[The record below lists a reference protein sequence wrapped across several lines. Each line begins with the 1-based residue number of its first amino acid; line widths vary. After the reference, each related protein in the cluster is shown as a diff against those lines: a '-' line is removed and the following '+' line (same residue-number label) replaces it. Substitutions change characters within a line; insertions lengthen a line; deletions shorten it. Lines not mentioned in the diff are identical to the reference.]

1 MGSNRGSYPFSS
13 LGRVT
18 VAPLPPIKGSLDYT
32 LPHTPS
38 YREVAFQLLEGD
50 FSGKPA
56 VVTINGV
63 SYQTALDTDATMW
76 RDAHGVLPIYSA
88 SYDQRN
94 NITNVYFGEP
104 QGTVV
109 INSINVEVDGR
120 KVIFA

>member
-1 MGSNRGSYPFSS
+1 M
-13 LGRVT
+13 
-18 VAPLPPIKGSLDYT
+18 APLPPIKGSLDYT

-38 YREVAFQLLEGD
+38 YRQVAFQLLEGD

-63 SYQTALDTDATMW
+63 SYQTVLDTDSTLW
-76 RDAHGVLPIYSA
+76 RNEHGVLPIYSV
-88 SYDQRN
+88 SFNQRD
-94 NITNVYFGEP
+94 NITDGYFGEP

>member
-1 MGSNRGSYPFSS
+1 M
-13 LGRVT
+13 
-18 VAPLPPIKGSLDYT
+18 APLPPIKGSLDYT

-38 YREVAFQLLEGD
+38 YREVAFQLLEAD

-63 SYQTALDTDATMW
+63 SYQTALEDGGTLW

-94 NITNVYFGEP
+94 NVTSVYFGEP
-104 QGTVV
+104 QGTVE
-109 INSINVEVDGR
+109 INSISVEVDGR